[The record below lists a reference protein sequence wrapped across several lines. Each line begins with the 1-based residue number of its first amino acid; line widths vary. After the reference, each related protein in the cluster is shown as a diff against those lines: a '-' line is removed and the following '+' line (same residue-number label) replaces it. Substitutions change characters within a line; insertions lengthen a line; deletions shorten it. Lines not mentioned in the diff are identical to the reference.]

1 MTIVP
6 IKPSI
11 ESASFQS
18 PFNRTEKARQSTESY
33 HLERLPEQKYVEIN
47 ITTPTP
53 SMRKGK
59 TNFSSISECVYS
71 AFTHARLSD

>member
-1 MTIVP
+1 VTISTTNLP
-6 IKPSI
+6 I
-11 ESASFQS
+11 ESTPLYP

-33 HLERLPEQKYVEIN
+33 HLERLPEQRYVEIN

-59 TNFSSISECVYS
+59 TNFS
-71 AFTHARLSD
+71 